1 MEAGMEAC
9 PVLKGREK
17 ACEQKEKKKKPKAE
31 TKEIKPSIL
40 PGSLPNLFFCL
51 ARLTLREGA
60 AGAAGAPWCAGARP
74 AEPG

>member
-17 ACEQKEKKKKPKAE
+17 ACEQQEKKKPKAE
-31 TKEIKPSIL
+31 TKEIKPSLL
-40 PGSLPNLFFCL
+40 PGSLSNLFFCL
-51 ARLTLREGA
+51 ARLTLQEGA
-60 AGAAGAPWCAGARP
+60 VGAAGAPWSAGSRP